1 MHVLGS
7 GKVFQ
12 NTRTSFTRLQTPSTS
27 LVFITRVL
35 WQKKKLE
42 KSEKKLLLSKKTT
55 KTTLIM
61 LYMVVG
67 SMAKSQ
73 KTKKNRNFFLGSL
86 FGSWGD
92 LEKFK
97 KYFSVE
103 CFKVTYSKR
112 AQRTASTMASYDR

>member
-1 MHVLGS
+1 LA
-7 GKVFQ
+7 
-12 NTRTSFTRLQTPSTS
+12 
-27 LVFITRVL
+27 
-35 WQKKKLE
+35 KKKVG
-42 KSEKKLLLSKKTT
+42 KIGKKTFVV
-55 KTTLIM
+55 KKN
-61 LYMVVG
+61 YMVVG

-73 KTKKNRNFFLGSL
+73 KTKKNRNFFLGSF